1 MSDVPAL
8 DMVIAGSHSQA
19 ASTGTRFD
27 VLDGMRGIAAIS
39 VMIYHF
45 SKHENFSILSNA
57 GIAVDLF
64 FILSGFVILNSYGSR
79 IGVSISTREYIFKR
93 AIRLYP
99 MFLIGLLIGIPVLYV
114 VTNAGGSTYPNRH
127 IIGSAVYNSAFL
139 PYIGNWGINNFGAAD
154 PSVGEIFPAN
164 PPAWSLFFEVVASF
178 SFVALAKLKRSALF
192 KIVVFCYAI
201 MVLNGFLISFLSDRI
216 GYDPAQGWGATNF
229 IGGFPRVFFGFTLG
243 MLLLVVAKD
252 DTRTCFHSFSENYI
266 RSSYLLYVLLAA
278 IFAFPLQIKGLYPML
293 VLATIAPCLVFFGSK
308 IHCTNRVELNIAKFL
323 GWISYPL
330 YCLHFP
336 IGRAVFLAGGDF
348 RTPRWVLAVV
358 SIVITLVVSVI
369 LTKLLEEPARSYLS
383 TKLLFGAGQR
393 RARPIADPLPVLNG
407 K

>member
-19 ASTGTRFD
+19 ASAGTRFD

-64 FILSGFVILNSYGSR
+64 FILSGFVIINSYGSR
-79 IGVSISTREYIFKR
+79 IGVSISAREYIFKR

-178 SFVALAKLKRSALF
+178 SFVILSKLKRSALF
-192 KIVVFCYAI
+192 KFMVLCYAAMI
-201 MVLNGFLISFLSDRI
+201 LNGFLISFLSDRI

-243 MLLLVVAKD
+243 MLLFVVAN
-252 DTRTCFHSFSENYI
+252 DTRAWFHSFSENYI
-266 RSSYLLYVLLAA
+266 RSSYLLYILLVA

-293 VLATIAPCLVFFGSK
+293 VVATIAPCLVFFGSK
-308 IHCTNRVELNIAKFL
+308 MHCTNRVESNIARFL

-336 IGRAVFLAGGDF
+336 VGRAVFLAGGDF
-348 RTPRWVLAVV
+348 RAPRWVLVII
-358 SIVITLVVSVI
+358 SIVITFVVSVI
-369 LTKLLEEPARSYLS
+369 LTKLLEEPVRSYFS

-393 RARPIADPLPVLNG
+393 RARRAADPLPDLNR